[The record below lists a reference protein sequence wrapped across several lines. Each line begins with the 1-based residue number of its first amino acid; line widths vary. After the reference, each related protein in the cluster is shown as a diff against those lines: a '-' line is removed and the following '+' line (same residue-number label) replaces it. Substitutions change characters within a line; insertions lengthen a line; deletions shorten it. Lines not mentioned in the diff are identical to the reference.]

1 MTPPASCL
9 GRVNVDLAQ
18 FSLQEY
24 LEINPHDIAVGVDH
38 IGRDVPRVIRPFL
51 ENVESARLK
60 DRVPCRHLDACDR
73 PPVADPLEGGDE
85 GAGEEKQECCE
96 PFEHLIHLSTK
107 GENMGTGTGW
117 EDPKKYKIKA
127 EVSVTS

>member
-24 LEINPHDIAVGVDH
+24 LGINPHDIAVGVDH

-60 DRVPCRHLDACDR
+60 DRVPCRHLDTCDR

-96 PFEHLIHLSTK
+96 PFEHLIELCCLSKARIWGQERVGRTQK
-107 GENMGTGTGW
+107 N
-117 EDPKKYKIKA
+117 IK
-127 EVSVTS
+127 